1 MPFLPPN
8 QQRQS
13 SEDKTKWNIKYEHQL
28 QLVTALKI
36 IALSTFSEKQTDT

>member
-13 SEDKTKWNIKYEHQL
+13 SEGTYPY
-28 QLVTALKI
+28 V
-36 IALSTFSEKQTDT
+36 SSEIYLEKMFLLPQESRLPGGVMDMA